1 MTLTP
6 PADRVEQRFTIACSY
21 PVVFTR
27 DAFAIGNDALAW
39 AIGRGSDGRR
49 HRALAIVDDGV
60 ARAWPQLLAQLDAYA
75 AAHAEVFAWSGPH
88 MVVPGG
94 EAAKQD
100 AALLAKLLARMR
112 DDHLDRHELVV
123 AIGGGA
129 MLDVVGYAAATVH
142 RGLRL
147 VRMPSTVL
155 AQNDAGIGVKNGIN
169 AFGVKNFLGT
179 FAVPWAVVDD
189 LTLLESLSPRDRTA
203 GIAEAIKVAAIRDE
217 TFFDWL
223 TQHAGALARGEREAV
238 EIMVRRCAELHLAH
252 IRESGDPFESGTAR
266 PLDFGHWA
274 AHALESLT
282 DGALRHGEAV
292 AIGIALDTRYAVAT
306 GRLAPAAGAAVHA
319 LIGAVGLPRWH
330 AALEQRDASGRHAVL
345 AGLDEVR
352 EHLGGELTVTL
363 LAELGRGVEVH
374 EMDESQIVLAI
385 DWLAQQEA

>member
-27 DAFAIGNDALAW
+27 DAFAPSNDALAW
-39 AIGRGSDGRR
+39 AIGRGRDGRR

-75 AAHAEVFAWSGPH
+75 AAHADVFAWSGAH

-100 AALLAKLLARMR
+100 AELLAKLLARMR

-203 GIAEAIKVAAIRDE
+203 GIAEAIKVAAIRDK

-223 TQHAGALARGEREAV
+223 VQHAVGLARGERDAV
-238 EIMVRRCAELHLAH
+238 ETMVRRCAELHLAH

-330 AALEQRDASGRHAVL
+330 AALAQHDASGRRAVL
-345 AGLDEVR
+345 TGLDEFR

-374 EMDESQIVLAI
+374 EMDESQIVAAI